1 MIIEKNFEYKITE
14 NDGKKT
20 IAITKYLGN
29 EEIVTIPDEI
39 DNIPV
44 TVIDEHSLRNK
55 NIRQIIIPQNIVS
68 IKQNAIPSKYH
79 ILLCFKNSEL
89 PSWWN
94 HRVNKY
100 IYFRTI
106 LNFLYSGKTSD
117 NFEYAVIFDGKDK
130 KVAITE
136 YKGEAENLKIP
147 NYIEDIPVE
156 IITKKAF
163 NNCSTLKTVTLP
175 LTLNKLCWL
184 GFQGCENLHSIFI
197 PNCIEYITED
207 AINFCNNVVIYCFA
221 QKEYTYGEYSY
232 LNSYTRRPFICGYI
246 KDGVTEDG
254 FRYAISDDKTEKY
267 VSITGYIGT
276 KKDIEIPDMIEG
288 YPVRILENMTFSNR
302 DDLTSIIVPKTIK
315 KVFNRA
321 FPKTKKLTVYFLSD
335 KKDFKRTNQWNRY
348 WAPTI
353 FNYKKED

>member
-55 NIRQIIIPQNIVS
+55 NIRQIIILQNIVS
-68 IKQNAIPSKYH
+68 IKQNAIPSNYH

-94 HRVNKY
+94 HRANKY

-136 YKGEAENLKIP
+136 YKGEAE
-147 NYIEDIPVE
+147 
-156 IITKKAF
+156 T
-163 NNCSTLKTVTLP
+163 
-175 LTLNKLCWL
+175 
-184 GFQGCENLHSIFI
+184 
-197 PNCIEYITED
+197 
-207 AINFCNNVVIYCFA
+207 
-221 QKEYTYGEYSY
+221 
-232 LNSYTRRPFICGYI
+232 
-246 KDGVTEDG
+246 
-254 FRYAISDDKTEKY
+254 
-267 VSITGYIGT
+267 
-276 KKDIEIPDMIEG
+276 
-288 YPVRILENMTFSNR
+288 
-302 DDLTSIIVPKTIK
+302 
-315 KVFNRA
+315 
-321 FPKTKKLTVYFLSD
+321 
-335 KKDFKRTNQWNRY
+335 
-348 WAPTI
+348 
-353 FNYKKED
+353 